1 MSFAKSANKQI
12 MRKPQMKKQEF
23 KSLIDKEAKLCGSQN
38 ALARRLG
45 VSQGSMS
52 EYGSGKRSVPDEVIR
67 RLAEISGENPADLWV
82 MAQDARNP
90 FRQEAEAE
98 ARNYEASAPSVRGRV
113 VSRALVYGRKILQSI
128 ILDAW
133 LRNNV

>member
-1 MSFAKSANKQI
+1 

-23 KSLIDKEAKLCGSQN
+23 KSLIDKAAKLCGSQN

-90 FRQEAEAE
+90 FRQEEEAE
-98 ARNYEASAPSVRGRV
+98 ASINTSYQTIRV
-113 VSRALVYGRKILQSI
+113 ES
-128 ILDAW
+128 
-133 LRNNV
+133 

>member
-1 MSFAKSANKQI
+1 
-12 MRKPQMKKQEF
+12 MKTQEF
-23 KSLIDKEAKLCGSQN
+23 FLVLDSAAEKCGGQN

-45 VSQGSMS
+45 VEHSVMAKYRG
-52 EYGSGKRSVPDEVIR
+52 GKRSVPDEVIR
-67 RLAEISGENPADLWV
+67 RLAEISGKNPADLWV

-90 FRQEAEAE
+90 FRQEEEAE
-98 ARNYEASAPSVRGRV
+98 ARNYEASAPAVRGRV

-133 LRNNV
+133 LRTNV

>member
-1 MSFAKSANKQI
+1 MVWKTFVHSQI
-12 MRKPQMKKQEF
+12 MRKTKVKTQEF
-23 KSLIDKEAKLCGSQN
+23 FLVIDSAAEKCGGQN

-45 VSQGSMS
+45 VEHSVMAKYRG
-52 EYGSGKRSVPDEVIR
+52 GKRSVPDEVIR
-67 RLAEISGENPADLWV
+67 RLAEISGKNPADLWV

-98 ARNYEASAPSVRGRV
+98 ARNYEASAPAVRGRV

-128 ILDAW
+128 ILDA
-133 LRNNV
+133 